1 MFYYSESAASVRI
14 IQGAGLVPETG
25 EGGAEGEKRG
35 EAGGTEGGTTERKGE
50 EGEERRR
57 YYQKG
62 RC

>member
-1 MFYYSESAASVRI
+1 MRVT
-14 IQGAGLVPETG
+14 QGAGHAPETG
-25 EGGAEGEKRG
+25 EGEAEGERRG